1 VLSLM
6 STGEVTRRD
15 VIRLLGEI
23 EAKDGLGTDLYE
35 AISRLTPSIS
45 VEAIVKSSD
54 LSKTLL
60 IWRDDKMY
68 GPGWHLPGG
77 VLRFKETLK
86 DRLLKTLDGELG
98 IVKADIKGPVGFHEI
113 FNKHRDVRGHF
124 ISFVFEVTP
133 QEVPNTKFQ
142 SGDKPFD
149 GYWRWFET
157 CPPNLIPNQAE
168 FRKYI

>member
-1 VLSLM
+1 M
-6 STGEVTRRD
+6 
-15 VIRLLGEI
+15 LGEI

-86 DRLLKTLDGELG
+86 DRLLKTLDSELG
-98 IVKADIKGPVGFHEI
+98 IVKADIKGPL
-113 FNKHRDVRGHF
+113 
-124 ISFVFEVTP
+124 VFM
-133 QEVPNTKFQ
+133 KF
-142 SGDKPFD
+142 
-149 GYWRWFET
+149 
-157 CPPNLIPNQAE
+157 
-168 FRKYI
+168 